1 MYYQTQ
7 MLLIIVILL
16 LLLYRALY
24 CRPVKKSKFG
34 YIRMISV
41 ELGILCEYSRPLYEL
56 VNAIGALQMMTTHRT
71 LELPKELQVF
81 NSQGHS
87 FLYFNKILTTR
98 LVNILN

>member
-7 MLLIIVILL
+7 MLLIIVILLL

-56 VNAIGALQMMTTHRT
+56 VNAIGAVQMMTTGRT
-71 LELPKELQVF
+71 PELPKELQVF

-87 FLYFNKILTTR
+87 FFIFQQNFNHKTS
-98 LVNILN
+98 